1 MTGTSSITVIAEA
14 GVNHTGDM
22 ALARRMIE
30 TAAEAGADF
39 VKFQSF
45 RADRLASRDAAKAAY
60 QIVTTGADESQYEML
75 RRLELSDDGHRE
87 LLAHC
92 RACGIRFLSTPFDE
106 ERAVF
111 LAGLGVDRLKLPSGE
126 VTNVP
131 FLEHVGALGL
141 PVILS
146 TGMSD
151 LKEVGSADAALERA
165 GCADITLL
173 HCLTD
178 YPADPAEANLR
189 AMAAMR
195 DAFRRPV
202 GYSDHT
208 PGVAVSLAAAALGA
222 SVIEKHFTLDRTLP
236 GPDHAASLEPD
247 ELKRWVAEIRIV
259 ESALGDGVK
268 RPAPSELANRDIA
281 RKSLVAAVDIAAGE
295 TFSRANVAAKRPGTG
310 MAPATLAAILGKR
323 ARVAIPADA
332 LLRED
337 MIA

>member
-14 GVNHTGDM
+14 GVNHNGDM
-22 ALARRMIE
+22 ALARRMVE
-30 TAAEAGADF
+30 TAAAAGADY

-60 QIVTTGADESQYEML
+60 QIAATGEDESQFEML
-75 RRLELSDDGHRE
+75 RRLELSDDDHRA
-87 LLAHC
+87 LMAHC
-92 RACGIRFLSTPFDE
+92 RTSGIRFLSTPFDE
-106 ERAVF
+106 ERADF

-131 FLEHVGALGL
+131 FLEHAGALCL
-141 PVILS
+141 PAILS

-151 LKEVGSADAALERA
+151 LEEVGAAVATLERA

-173 HCLTD
+173 HCLTE
-178 YPADPAEANLR
+178 YPANPAEANLR

-195 DAFRRPV
+195 DAFGHPV

-222 SVIEKHFTLDRTLP
+222 SVIEKHFTMDRTLP

-259 ESALGDGVK
+259 ESALGDGIK
-268 RPAPSELANRDIA
+268 RPAPSELTNRDIA

-295 TFSRANVAAKRPGTG
+295 AFSHANVAAKRPGTG
-310 MAPATLAAILGKR
+310 MAPARLSAILGRR

>member
-1 MTGTSSITVIAEA
+1 MTKIASVTVIAEA
-14 GVNHTGDM
+14 GVNHNGDM

-30 TAAEAGADF
+30 TAAEAGADY

-60 QIVTTGADESQYEML
+60 QIAATGEVESQFEML
-75 RRLELSDDGHRE
+75 RRLELSDDDHRA
-87 LLAHC
+87 LMAHC
-92 RACGIRFLSTPFDE
+92 RSCGIRFLSTPFDE
-106 ERAVF
+106 ERADF

-131 FLEHVGALGL
+131 FLEHAGALGL

-151 LKEVGSADAALERA
+151 LEEVGTGVAALEHA
-165 GCADITLL
+165 GCTDITLL

-195 DAFRRPV
+195 DAFGRPV

-208 PGVAVSLAAAALGA
+208 AGVAVSLAAAALGA
-222 SVIEKHFTLDRTLP
+222 GIIEKHFTMDRTLP

-268 RPAPSELANRDIA
+268 RPAPSELANRAIA

-295 TFSRANVAAKRPGTG
+295 AFSRVNVTAKRPGTG
-310 MAPATLAAILGKR
+310 IAPARLSAILGKH
-323 ARVAIPADA
+323 ARVAIAADA